1 MNNDLVRN
9 MSIICNHAE
18 KTQKNYE
25 NALRKYCEYFNQS
38 IPELLSESEEDEN
51 NNVKWKNCCLKAK
64 LLEYRHHLLENS
76 ALNTAKKTLNAF
88 SFFTNFMTLKYSSYL
103 ELVKS
108 LLENHNRY
116 TLRICLIRKL

>member
-1 MNNDLVRN
+1 

-38 IPELLSESEEDEN
+38 ILELLSESEEDEN
-51 NNVKWKNCCLKAK
+51 NNVKWKNCRLKAK

-76 ALNTAKKTLNAF
+76 ELNTAKKTLNAF